1 MAGPDNVSGSSDF
14 FGITPGL
21 DSTGAPGTSNGNASP
36 NALNPSGAATTDF
49 ASGISDSASVGSV
62 GYFPGVGAR
71 EDAADLYRPSS
82 FGADSP
88 ATTGAGE
95 GSVGHNATGVN

>member
-1 MAGPDNVSGSSDF
+1 MGSGPDNVSGSSDF
-14 FGITPGL
+14 FGITTGL

-36 NALNPSGAATTDF
+36 NALNPTGAAT
-49 ASGISDSASVGSV
+49 SDPVAGVSPSASVGSV
-62 GYFPGVGAR
+62 GYFPGVGSR

-88 ATTGAGE
+88 TSTGAGSGNVSHHHN
-95 GSVGHNATGVN
+95 GS